1 MMDSRLRLW
10 EHQAKLGWGIQS
22 DPEFMSLA
30 NDCKRSY
37 NSKLQH
43 DENKIIHDRTLIIRF
58 EDIALDQLEMAHKIY
73 DFVGLPM
80 NKEIESFLSER
91 RRREVDQT
99 SKLEQLNLFGTNKKK
114 TAGNIKTLQKLT
126 ENDAQRIRE
135 LCQNYIDVFEYN
147 DLER

>member
-10 EHQAKLGWGIQS
+10 EHQAKLGWGRQS
-22 DPEFMSLA
+22 DPGFMGLA
-30 NDCKRSY
+30 NDCSRSY

-43 DENKIIHDRTLIIRF
+43 DENKLIHDRTLIIRF
-58 EDIALDQLEMAHKIY
+58 EDIALDQFEMAQKIY

-80 NKEIESFLSER
+80 NKEIKSVLRER
-91 RRREVDQT
+91 RRREAEQV
-99 SKLEQLNLFGTNKKK
+99 SKLEQLNLYGTNKKK
-114 TAGNIKTLQKLT
+114 TAGTIKSLQKLT
-126 ENDAQRIRE
+126 ENDAQKIRE